1 MKGTIAACLEEMVR
15 ENHGRKAWKEICE
28 AAGLPRNHIFSLSN
42 DVPDA
47 DVVALIGVAA
57 KVLGVSVED
66 AMFAF
71 GVHWS
76 SVYAPKVYGQY
87 FASAHNAKQFLLQLD
102 QVHTVVTNTMDQ
114 ARPPHFTYDESRPGE
129 LTMNYSSA
137 RGLVALMPG
146 LVAGVAKHFGEE
158 ISTSVTGTRVQI
170 TFHSAA
176 SRAA

>member
-1 MKGTIAACLEEMVR
+1 MKGTIAACLEEMIR
-15 ENHGRKAWKEICE
+15 ENHGRKVWKEICKE
-28 AAGLPRNHIFSLSN
+28 AGLPRNHIFSLST

-47 DVVALIGVAA
+47 DVVALIGVCA
-57 KVLGVSVED
+57 KVLGITAEE

-76 SVYAPKVYGQY
+76 SVYAPKVYGQ
-87 FASAHNAKQFLLQLD
+87 FFQNAKNAREFLLNMD
-102 QVHTVVTNTMDQ
+102 QVHVTVTNTVES
-114 ARPPHFTYDESRPGE
+114 ARPPRFVYDESQPDT
-129 LTMNYSSA
+129 LVMNYRSS

-158 ISTSVTGTRVQI
+158 IDTDLSGNQVRI
-170 TFHSAA
+170 TFRSAA